1 MPRKALYAVSAFLP
15 SLKYTMNRP
24 KWKAGIPDGP
34 GPGRWSAKAEKPEP
48 GSHSLLK
55 NEKIYRTA
63 EPGRNKVKKAAG
75 AAQKPAELCYNKKQI
90 CMAERI
96 CDKL

>member
-34 GPGRWSAKAEKPEP
+34 GPGRWSAKAEKPE
-48 GSHSLLK
+48 
-55 NEKIYRTA
+55 
-63 EPGRNKVKKAAG
+63 
-75 AAQKPAELCYNKKQI
+75 QKPQSAEK
-90 CMAERI
+90 
-96 CDKL
+96 